1 MNEISGSPLHG
12 GELERLQGF
21 LARHGLSWDE
31 GIVHSV
37 MLEDA
42 GQVVACGSCRDNV
55 IVCLAVEPSRRGEN
69 LLGQVF
75 SRLVGWLVSQGRT
88 RWFCFTK
95 PQVRPL
101 VEALGMHA
109 LVATDEA
116 VMLESRRDGLAAYLR
131 QVERETTEQLEGEA
145 ATGPHTPSL
154 RAARVGAIV
163 ANCNPLTLGH
173 VHLVQTAAAQVDVLH
188 VFVLA
193 AEQPFMPAADRLA
206 LVREATSGMPNVA
219 VHSGGDYVLSPATFP
234 TYFHKDEAA
243 GLAANCKLDVELFAR
258 RIAPA
263 LGITHR
269 FVGTEPG
276 CGVTRQYN
284 ECMQELLPQAGI
296 ELVVVERLE
305 ADTASDGVRPAR
317 QAVSASTV
325 RALVQAHDWT
335 AVSRLVP
342 ACTLRYLTGRTSVF
356 AAAPGDAPVTL
367 EEMLVARD
375 ARVARQQELL
385 TRHACTLVSHGLNIP
400 GPHKTS
406 PAFAW
411 AFEQEGRLIE
421 NALAEH
427 GWPVLHREAT
437 HARTGH
443 EGLLAVRADALD
455 VKRALVAVEEGSP
468 LGRLF
473 DIDVLRPDGD
483 KVSRTE
489 LGLPGRTCLLCDRPA
504 FECARSR
511 AHSVSELLAAI
522 EALIAD
528 AQKSLA
534 TRQEH
539 ARADFEA
546 RLAVALRLA
555 LIEELD
561 TTPKPGL
568 VDRRDCGS
576 HADMDYSLF
585 VRSADA
591 VVPYLTRMGMAGY
604 DHAASPDGG
613 DLPSLFPTIQ
623 AIGREAEAAMFEAT
637 GGVNT
642 HKGAIFTLGILA
654 AAAGWQA
661 GQDARRA
668 APAAAGPARLQAIV
682 RSLVGPA
689 MQAQLAAMERTR
701 GLVASGAEVALT
713 HGERVFCEHGI
724 PGIRHEAALGFPGV
738 FEVGLPA
745 LRAAGGT
752 SNDAKLDALLAIMEA
767 LDDTNVVTR
776 SGIGGLELVKRT
788 AREIRAAAPDPR
800 DPGRHER
807 LAAFNDLCRQ
817 RNISPGGA
825 ADLLAASLFVFEIEG
840 CGTNGA

>member
-1 MNEISGSPLHG
+1 MPHDPTRPPTPAATRPKPANRPG
-12 GELERLQGF
+12 QGRASD
-21 LARHGLSWDE
+21 LAPSHETPAS
-31 GIVHSV
+31 
-37 MLEDA
+37 
-42 GQVVACGSCRDNV
+42 Q
-55 IVCLAVEPSRRGEN
+55 EPSA
-69 LLGQVF
+69 
-75 SRLVGWLVSQGRT
+75 
-88 RWFCFTK
+88 
-95 PQVRPL
+95 P
-101 VEALGMHA
+101 
-109 LVATDEA
+109 
-116 VMLESRRDGLAAYLR
+116 RDDA
-131 QVERETTEQLEGEA
+131 
-145 ATGPHTPSL
+145 
-154 RAARVGAIV
+154 
-163 ANCNPLTLGH
+163 
-173 VHLVQTAAAQVDVLH
+173 
-188 VFVLA
+188 
-193 AEQPFMPAADRLA
+193 PA
-206 LVREATSGMPNVA
+206 SHWP
-219 VHSGGDYVLSPATFP
+219 
-234 TYFHKDEAA
+234 
-243 GLAANCKLDVELFAR
+243 
-258 RIAPA
+258 IAP
-263 LGITHR
+263 R
-269 FVGTEPG
+269 
-276 CGVTRQYN
+276 
-284 ECMQELLPQAGI
+284 
-296 ELVVVERLE
+296 
-305 ADTASDGVRPAR
+305 D
-317 QAVSASTV
+317 
-325 RALVQAHDWT
+325 
-335 AVSRLVP
+335 
-342 ACTLRYLTGRTSVF
+342 
-356 AAAPGDAPVTL
+356 DAPVTL

-406 PAFAW
+406 LAFAW

-421 NALAEH
+421 NTLAEH
-427 GWPVLHREAT
+427 GWPVLHREVT
-437 HARTGH
+437 HSHTGH

-455 VKRALVAVEEGSP
+455 VKRALVAIEEGSP

-483 KVSRTE
+483 KVSRTD
-489 LGLPGRTCLLCDRPA
+489 LGLPSRTCLLCDRPA

-511 AHSVSELLAAI
+511 AHSVQELLCAI
-522 EALIAD
+522 EAIIRTAQQTDCGHSLPPQPAQTGIGCKAD
-528 AQKSLA
+528 ARHTLALQATHAAPPEDA
-534 TRQEH
+534 TRT
-539 ARADFEA
+539 RFER
-546 RLAVALRLA
+546 RLQAALRLA
-555 LIEELD
+555 LVEELD

-576 HADMDYSLF
+576 HADMDYGLF
-585 VRSADA
+585 ARSADA

-604 DHAASPDGG
+604 DRAVSPDRG

-623 AIGREAEAAMFEAT
+623 AVGREAEAAMFEVT

-701 GLVASGAEVALT
+701 GLVASGAAVALT

-724 PGIRHEAALGFPGV
+724 PGIRHEAALGFPSV
-738 FEVGLPA
+738 FLVGLPA
-745 LRAAGGT
+745 LKAAGGT
-752 SNDAKLDALLAIMEA
+752 SNEAKLDALLAIMEA

-840 CGTNGA
+840 CGTNGV